1 MLVLGLHVA
10 KKGASWVIRGVLL
23 DTTTNSV
30 ALPPIEHKSTA
41 SHDEA
46 TQAHDAHDAISSA
59 ITGLDIGAVVLLESE
74 FSPHVR
80 LTNGVRTRLRLE
92 SAAIIACKTSERP
105 VAVMQGPELGRA
117 ACNGKKKDALDAAQ
131 ALGVS
136 TELIEATAAAL
147 AARSLL

>member
-1 MLVLGLHVA
+1 LVLGLHVA
-10 KKGASWVIRGVLL
+10 KKGANWIVRGVAI
-23 DTTTNSV
+23 DTTNNAV
-30 ALPPIEHKSTA
+30 LPTLIEHKSTA

-59 ITGLDIGAVVLLESE
+59 ITGLPIAAVVLLESD

-80 LTNGVRTRLRLE
+80 LTSGVRTRLRLE
-92 SAAIIACKTSERP
+92 GAALSACKTSDRP
-105 VAVMQGPELGRA
+105 VAVMNGPALGRA
-117 ACNGKKKDALDAAQ
+117 ACNGGKKDAFDAAS

-136 TELIEATAAAL
+136 IELVEATAAAL